1 MRFIDEMIDRKRREA
16 ARAPQEADRRP
27 ETGAPPDFD
36 RDDLPPPLDWPRP
49 PHASPT
55 SHRDTTE
62 RAGEAAPVSR
72 TAGRPGDASRQPS
85 QPGRRRYTRPPSET
99 APEALDAPGPADQRA
114 PEDDAAGPDLG
125 SPMEDLAGPV
135 KPARQKTRP
144 RGSVPLRLVDPIQ
157 ASDGA
162 AGDEEGDHDAPA
174 AIPPVRAPETGAD
187 PAGVAQPAADA
198 ASSTGSQDGR
208 AAAPSAAS
216 GERPLGYRR
225 ESTDPAEAP
234 LAPDTV
240 TSPSAWPEPT
250 EQPSAAE
257 AEEQVSAW
265 QGAPGTAEAQQPR
278 PTGPAGTGRA
288 KTRLLGFRAPE
299 ESEDVLARAG
309 APAAAAAPARFPVGW
324 LVIERGPGRGAAF
337 ALSDGLSTVG
347 RGTGQTV
354 QLDFGDTA
362 ISRDTHAAIAYDDE
376 SRACFLGHGGKA
388 NLVRR
393 NGRPVLTTEAIEHG
407 DRIRLGE
414 TTLRFVALCGPEFSW
429 SDAAEEE
436 SPDAATR

>member
-72 TAGRPGDASRQPS
+72 AAGRPGDASTQPS

-99 APEALDAPGPADQRA
+99 APGALGAPAPTDEPAPA
-114 PEDDAAGPDLG
+114 DDAAGHDLG

-144 RGSVPLRLVDPIQ
+144 RGSVPLRLVDPIE
-157 ASDGA
+157 ANDA
-162 AGDEEGDHDAPA
+162 AAEGDGDHGAPA
-174 AIPPVRAPETGAD
+174 GIPPVRDPETGAD
-187 PAGVAQPAADA
+187 PAGVARPASDG
-198 ASSTGSQDGR
+198 ASPAGSHGER
-208 AAAPSAAS
+208 APAPSAAS
-216 GERPLGYRR
+216 AEAPLGNRP
-225 ESTDPAEAP
+225 ESTDPDEARLSPGTFTAVSAGAER
-234 LAPDTV
+234 
-240 TSPSAWPEPT
+240 SA
-250 EQPSAAE
+250 QPPATGQES
-257 AEEQVSAW
+257 QVSAW
-265 QGAPGTAEAQQPR
+265 QGAPATSEAQQPR

-299 ESEDVLARAG
+299 DTEDVLARAG

-414 TTLRFVALCGPEFSW
+414 TTLRFVALCGPGFSW

>member
-49 PHASPT
+49 PHASAT
-55 SHRDTTE
+55 GHRDAPE

-72 TAGRPGDASRQPS
+72 AAGPAGGASRQPS

-99 APEALDAPGPADQRA
+99 APEALGAPAPTDERA
-114 PEDDAAGPDLG
+114 PADDAAGPDLG

-135 KPARQKTRP
+135 RPARQKTRP
-144 RGSVPLRLVDPIQ
+144 RGSVPLRLVDPIR
-157 ASDGA
+157 ANDA
-162 AGDEEGDHDAPA
+162 AAEDDGDHEAPA
-174 AIPPVRAPETGAD
+174 AIPPVRADETGAD
-187 PAGVAQPAADA
+187 PADLARQVADA
-198 ASSTGSQDGR
+198 AWPTGSHGET
-208 AAAPSAAS
+208 APARNTAS
-216 GERPLGYRR
+216 
-225 ESTDPAEAP
+225 AEAP
-234 LAPDTV
+234 LGDRPDSTDPDEARLSPDTV
-240 TSPSAWPEPT
+240 AAVPAGNEPPV
-250 EQPSAAE
+250 QPSAAGQ
-257 AEEQVSAW
+257 EERVSAW
-265 QGAPGTAEAQQPR
+265 QGASDTDEPQQPR

-299 ESEDVLARAG
+299 DSEDVLARAG

-347 RGTGQTV
+347 RGAGQTV

-362 ISRDTHAAIAYDDE
+362 VSRDTHAAIAYDDE